1 VPPPAAEDDDPAQ
14 FGLYGLRVPAI
25 VVSPWV
31 PRGSVSHTV
40 FDHTSII
47 KTILLRFCGEA
58 DLEDHGGSHLPRLLA
73 WLDAGHPH
81 YMGKRTAL
89 ANDLGELLTEATPR
103 PAPGR
108 DALVADAAT
117 RKAEQVKA
125 ALTSTPTAG
134 ASPLTDLQLGMALAA
149 RELRAKGLPPAQP

>member
-1 VPPPAAEDDDPAQ
+1 
-14 FGLYGLRVPAI
+14 
-25 VVSPWV
+25 
-31 PRGSVSHTV
+31 
-40 FDHTSII
+40 
-47 KTILLRFCGEA
+47 
-58 DLEDHGGSHLPRLLA
+58 
-73 WLDAGHPH
+73 
-81 YMGKRTAL
+81 M
-89 ANDLGELLTEATPR
+89 ANDLVELLTEATPR